1 MFVEIQALQSL
12 CYMFIYI
19 RRKIKLL
26 VSCILY
32 LVSLILARE
41 NTIFV
46 WPLIGRAATGF
57 YMNHQFVRVTS
68 LALANTNIQYKQ
80 INYDA
85 DNIDN
90 NK

>member
-1 MFVEIQALQSL
+1 
-12 CYMFIYI
+12 
-19 RRKIKLL
+19 
-26 VSCILY
+26 
-32 LVSLILARE
+32 
-41 NTIFV
+41 
-46 WPLIGRAATGF
+46 
-57 YMNHQFVRVTS
+57 MNHKFVRVTS

>member
-1 MFVEIQALQSL
+1 MALD
-12 CYMFIYI
+12 
-19 RRKIKLL
+19 
-26 VSCILY
+26 
-32 LVSLILARE
+32 RE
-41 NTIFV
+41 SRDRT
-46 WPLIGRAATGF
+46 
-57 YMNHQFVRVTS
+57 YMNHQFVRVIS

>member
-1 MFVEIQALQSL
+1 MALD
-12 CYMFIYI
+12 
-19 RRKIKLL
+19 R
-26 VSCILY
+26 
-32 LVSLILARE
+32 
-41 NTIFV
+41 
-46 WPLIGRAATGF
+46 GRAPTGY

-90 NK
+90 N

>member
-1 MFVEIQALQSL
+1 MALDKQS
-12 CYMFIYI
+12 
-19 RRKIKLL
+19 RDKILHEPP
-26 VSCILY
+26 V
-32 LVSLILARE
+32 
-41 NTIFV
+41 F
-46 WPLIGRAATGF
+46 
-57 YMNHQFVRVTS
+57 RVTS

>member
-1 MFVEIQALQSL
+1 M
-12 CYMFIYI
+12 
-19 RRKIKLL
+19 L
-26 VSCILY
+26 VVL
-32 LVSLILARE
+32 SLILARE
-41 NTIFV
+41 NTVFV
-46 WPLIGRAATGF
+46 WRKIGRAATGF
-57 YMNHQFVRVTS
+57 YMNQNHKFVRVTS

>member
-1 MFVEIQALQSL
+1 MSDNHFQYRSYQNQIEND
-12 CYMFIYI
+12 FDG
-19 RRKIKLL
+19 RK
-26 VSCILY
+26 
-32 LVSLILARE
+32 
-41 NTIFV
+41 T
-46 WPLIGRAATGF
+46 F

-68 LALANTNIQYKQ
+68 LDLANTNIQYKQ

>member
-1 MFVEIQALQSL
+1 M
-12 CYMFIYI
+12 
-19 RRKIKLL
+19 L
-26 VSCILY
+26 VVL
-32 LVSLILARE
+32 SLISARE
-41 NTIFV
+41 NTVFV
-46 WPLIGRAATGF
+46 WRLIGRAATGF
-57 YMNHQFVRVTS
+57 YMNHQFVWVTS

>member
-1 MFVEIQALQSL
+1 MNFHYLFIKVKRGGGVHYCMYMYGNTQSALTTECAMDILSF
-12 CYMFIYI
+12 FIYY
-19 RRKIKLL
+19 
-26 VSCILY
+26 Y
-32 LVSLILARE
+32 L
-41 NTIFV
+41 
-46 WPLIGRAATGF
+46 
-57 YMNHQFVRVTS
+57 TS